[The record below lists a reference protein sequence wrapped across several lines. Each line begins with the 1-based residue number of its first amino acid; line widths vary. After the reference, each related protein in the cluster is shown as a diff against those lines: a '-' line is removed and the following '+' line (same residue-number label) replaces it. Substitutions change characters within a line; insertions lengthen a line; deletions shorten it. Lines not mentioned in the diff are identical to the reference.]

1 MRRTLARTVA
11 AIALTVAIAGPA
23 AAATPAELARWRA
36 EAARATIVR
45 DDWGIAHVHGKT
57 DADAVFG
64 MIYAQAEDDFPRVE
78 TNYVTYLGLT
88 ARAKGESAIW
98 QDLRQ
103 RLWIDPA
110 DLQAKY
116 RASPAWL
123 RALMD
128 AWADGLNYYLA
139 THPETKPAVIT
150 HFEPW
155 MTLAFSEGSIGGD
168 IERVDLKALEDFYG
182 HDRTAVAAS
191 GAPGPASLAFAAIAN
206 PARPGLQGSNGIAIA
221 PKNTVDGHA
230 LLLINPH
237 TSFFF
242 RSELQMSSDEGLDAY
257 GAATW
262 GQFFIYQGFNPH
274 VGWMHTSSGVD
285 NVDQFAETVT
295 DHGGGHFT
303 YAYGAEQRPV
313 IPSTVTIDYKAADGS
328 LAHRSFTVYRTHH
341 GPIVREADGKWIAF
355 SLMNT
360 PVKALEQSF
369 LRTKASD
376 YASYMKVAALAANSS
391 NNTLFADDKG
401 QIAYLHPQFV
411 PVRDNRFD
419 YTHVV
424 DGSDP
429 ATDWRDL
436 TPLDRLPSVVDP
448 PSGYVFNTNDWPYN
462 AAGPGASPRL
472 ADFPRYMDRAGENPR
487 GVHAARLLAGRR
499 DFSQTGLMRAAFDP
513 WMPAW
518 DQLIPPLVAAWDA
531 LPQDAALK
539 EKLAAPVAD
548 LKGWDH
554 RWGADST
561 SMTLAA
567 FWGEALGVQA
577 KADPDEEG
585 VSLIDRMARTSPQAK
600 LETLA
605 SAVDRLTAE
614 FGDWRIAWGEV
625 NRFQRIND
633 NIKPAGFTDAGPS
646 IPVPFTTSRW
656 GSLAAFEARPYPGT
670 KKWYGTSG
678 NSFVAVVEFGPRV
691 SAVAVTA
698 GGESGH
704 PGSPHF
710 DDEAGR
716 YASGQ
721 LRKVYFWPDELE
733 GHEQRTYH
741 PGA

>member
-1 MRRTLARTVA
+1 MRRTFARAVA
-11 AIALTVAIAGPA
+11 AIALMTALAGPA
-23 AAATPAELARWRA
+23 LAATPAEMARWRA
-36 EAARATIVR
+36 EAARVTIVR
-45 DDWGIAHVHGKT
+45 DDWGIAHVHGHA

-103 RLWIDPA
+103 RLWLDPA

-116 RASPAWL
+116 RAAPAWL

-168 IERVDLKALEDFYG
+168 IERVDLKALEAFYSKSA
-182 HDRTAVAAS
+182 RTAAAATPS
-191 GAPGPASLAFAAIAN
+191 ALALAEALPT

-262 GQFFIYQGFNPH
+262 GQFFVYQGFNPH

-285 NVDQFAETVT
+285 SVDQFAETVS
-295 DHGGGHFT
+295 DHGGGRFT
-303 YAYGAEQRPV
+303 YAYGAQQRPV
-313 IPSTVTIDYKAADGS
+313 LQSTVTIDYKAADGS
-328 LAHRSFTVYRTHH
+328 IGHRSFTVYRTHH

-376 YASYMKVAALAANSS
+376 YASYMKVAALMANSS

-429 ATDWRDL
+429 ASDWRGL

-448 PSGYVFNTNDWPYN
+448 ASGYVFNTNDWPYN
-462 AAGPGASPRL
+462 AAGPASSPRV

-487 GVHAARLLAGRR
+487 GVHAARLLAGRH
-499 DFSQTGLMRAAFDP
+499 DFSQIGLMRAAFDP

-518 DQLIPPLVAAWDA
+518 DQLIPPLVAAWQARPQGDA
-531 LPQDAALK
+531 LKD
-539 EKLAAPVAD
+539 KLAAPVAA
-548 LKGWDH
+548 LQGWDH

-561 SMTLAA
+561 AMTLAA

-577 KADPDEEG
+577 KADVDEEG

-605 SAVDRLTAE
+605 SAVDRLNAQ
-614 FGDWRIAWGEV
+614 FGDWRIPWGEV

-633 NIKPAGFTDAGPS
+633 DIKPAGFTDAGPS

-691 SAVAVTA
+691 HAVAVTA

-716 YASGQ
+716 YASGG
-721 LRKVYFWPDELE
+721 LRKVYFWPEDLQ
-733 GHEQRTYH
+733 GHTERTYH